1 MYLDRVGSIKKA
13 RKLRAFGI
21 LSCRICDLLAV
32 HFATDA
38 TTAVDDLAATLG
50 LHASAETD
58 RTAAFD
64 VADSSWVVHC
74 HGQISIRLVVTQ
86 RNAER
91 FGLRL

>member
-1 MYLDRVGSIKKA
+1 MVSGQKKTRRASFKLFLDCG
-13 RKLRAFGI
+13 F
-21 LSCRICDLLAV
+21 CLLAV

-38 TTAVDDLAATLG
+38 TAAIDNLAAALG
-50 LHASAETD
+50 LHASAKTD

-74 HGQISIRLVVTQ
+74 HGQISIRLVIIQ

>member
-1 MYLDRVGSIKKA
+1 MKKTRKMRVSS
-13 RKLRAFGI
+13 I
-21 LSCRICDLLAV
+21 LSCRVCDLLAV

-38 TTAVDDLAATLG
+38 TAAVDDLATTFG
-50 LHASAETD
+50 LHAGAETD